1 LTALLLITDDFEL
14 TVGIR
19 FMKQALLILS
29 VLGMGI
35 AQTSGAAITISQ
47 TNNTI
52 TNTSVAS
59 NYGSSKNIYSTKSG
73 AYVSNNDEISQ
84 AISNLSAQAKQKE
97 NQLSSLNSRLYAEKN
112 SSKSIQFLTAIQP
125 PLSLLLA
132 LHEWLYLVALDIV
145 PVTYVKHYNQQ
156 VMSSLQILQPISTP
170 LVARL
175 IKQVSAKS
183 VMICQP
189 K

>member
-1 LTALLLITDDFEL
+1 
-14 TVGIR
+14 
-19 FMKQALLILS
+19 MKQALLILS

-59 NYGSSKNIYSTKSG
+59 NYGSSKNIYSTSSG

-97 NQLSSLNSRLYAEKN
+97 NQLSSLNSRLYAEKQQQQVNTVPDSN
-112 SSKSIQFLTAIQP
+112 SA
-125 PLSLLLA
+125 PLSLLLV

-156 VMSSLQILQPISTP
+156 VMSLPRILQPISTP

-175 IKQVSAKS
+175 IKQVLAKLA
-183 VMICQP
+183 MICQP